1 MKTTPV
7 HVCTKTAFF
16 VDLQQKVG
24 ELFLPITYCP
34 IIIILENDLI

>member
-1 MKTTPV
+1 MSVLKLPL
-7 HVCTKTAFF
+7 F

-34 IIIILENDLI
+34 VIIILENDLI